1 MTGVEKIKEEILAEA
16 RHEAEA
22 NVSRAKAKAD
32 DLLRKAR
39 EEAERKKQTILEKAT
54 QEGEDKRQRILAT
67 TELEGR
73 KKRLQ
78 AKQEVLEEVFAKVMA
93 ALNSMPVK
101 EYSKVLTEMI
111 INSVKTGT
119 EEIVLTEKDR
129 GRLSETFLAN
139 VNLRLSKEGK
149 TGGLK
154 FSDVVGDFQ
163 GGFILKSGDV
173 EVNQSF
179 DAILRM
185 QHDELEALAI
195 KVLFG

>member
-22 NVSRAKAKAD
+22 NIKRAKAKAD
-32 DLLRKAR
+32 DLLKKAQ
-39 EEAERKKQTILEKAT
+39 EEAARKKQTILEKAT

-78 AKQEVLEEVFAKVMA
+78 AKQEVLEEVFTKVMA
-93 ALNSMPVK
+93 ALNSMPAE

-119 EEIVLTEKDR
+119 EEIVLTDMDR
-129 GRLSETFLAN
+129 GRLGETFLAN
-139 VNLRLSKEGK
+139 VNLRLSNEGK
-149 TGGLK
+149 TGNLK
-154 FSDVVGDFQ
+154 FSDEVGDFQ